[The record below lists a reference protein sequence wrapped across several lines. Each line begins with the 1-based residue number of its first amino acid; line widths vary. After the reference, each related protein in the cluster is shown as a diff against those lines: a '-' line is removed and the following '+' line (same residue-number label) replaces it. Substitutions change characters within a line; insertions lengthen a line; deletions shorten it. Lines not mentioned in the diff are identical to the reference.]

1 MKKNKIQIIITI
13 IINLLPWLV
22 LYIAVNSPSLYNPLD
37 PEGLAVQMLFAQM
50 VIFLLWLC
58 WFIYLL
64 TLYYK
69 NKISLFLVG
78 IINIPYIV
86 FYGYGDLS
94 IINILLL
101 PLTIF
106 ISRDM
111 ITNPPYEEEVLILI
125 NILSWILLLFVIHRR
140 RIKKMKQEDN
150 A

>member
-1 MKKNKIQIIITI
+1 MKDNKIQIIATL
-13 IINLLPWLV
+13 IINLLPWLI
-22 LYIAVNSPSLYNPLD
+22 LYIATHSPSLYNPLD

-64 TLYYK
+64 SLYHK
-69 NKISLFLVG
+69 NRISLFLVG
-78 IINIPYIV
+78 IINIPYII

-111 ITNPPYEEEVLILI
+111 TTNPPYEQEVLILI
-125 NILSWILLLFVIHRR
+125 NLLSWILLLFVIHRR
-140 RIKKMKQEDN
+140 RIKKG
-150 A
+150 